1 VLQYLSTSEGTLV
14 ASYEQVAALE
24 ARVQQQQAKIDTLE
38 QTQTLFQ
45 QSLETYLDVQFQQA
59 QGQRGSYGK
68 DFSNTIK
75 FLSAQLASTVSSLQA
90 YCVKTVQESLPLQKL
105 QDLEKRLS
113 KSCSATTQLSS
124 DQLQAQI
131 IAIQLQLQSQQ
142 HSTTQLVA
150 PQPIQQTQEEIDLLK
165 QHIHHL
171 ETNLLEEVQRAYRT
185 VHKPGDYGGPLA
197 KLQTTVQL
205 LNQEFQSFRGFD
217 VKQFVETLVKTA
229 HENLRAEFN
238 KVLETRASYQQL
250 QNFESTVHRVESFSK
265 DVQTGFHKQTH
276 QIQSTLELC
285 KSTVK
290 LLEKDLQ
297 SAFTKF
303 TDYIQKELEGSELQK
318 RYAVLSDAITL
329 QAAKQDAFSK
339 SMTNSIHRK
348 TVELNTHITTV
359 QTNTERRLRITEDS
373 INAKL
378 FKFNRLLEQIQN
390 NRSSTQYEV
399 QNTYSTY
406 TKCFYTALI
415 GTKGQVL
422 DTLATVIPIPGWD
435 YICFTNQKI
444 PRPAGWTLIQID
456 YTGQEPATEAK
467 RYKWL
472 SHLFLADY
480 DITVWVD
487 AYIAPNIQRQE
498 LLKTWIITMLDRDTK
513 ILHKPHPMRNCV
525 WEECDAVVQGKRET
539 KARADRVRSTL
550 EKEKMPHGWGL
561 FDTNIIIK
569 FNKDIQL
576 QKQCEDIYTELSTLS
591 NRDQLAVTRIY
602 YKNNYSQ
609 FHIQK
614 LDNAFDKIGVHVHK
628 DI

>member
-1 VLQYLSTSEGTLV
+1 MEALEARCSNLEQQLTRVLQYLSTSEGTLV

-24 ARVQQQQAKIDTLE
+24 QRVQEQQAKIDTLE

-45 QSLETYLDVQFQQA
+45 QSLETYLNAQFQQA

-105 QDLEKRLS
+105 QDFEKRLS
-113 KSCSATTQLSS
+113 KPCSATTQVSS

-142 HSTTQLVA
+142 QPTRQIVA
-150 PQPIQQTQEEIDLLK
+150 PQPIQQTQEEIELLK

-197 KLQTTVQL
+197 NLQTMVQL
-205 LNQEFQSFRGFD
+205 LNQEFQSFRGLD
-217 VKQFVETLVKTA
+217 VKQFVETLIKTA
-229 HENLRAEFN
+229 HENLRTEFN
-238 KVLETRASYQQL
+238 TVLETRASHEQL
-250 QNFESTVHRVESFSK
+250 QQFETTLKRIESFSK
-265 DVQTGFHKQTH
+265 DVQTGFHRQTYQVQHTLDLYKHTEESLKQQYENFQAQYTKMFSTSK
-276 QIQSTLELC
+276 QILAASERSIQEAVSNAY
-285 KSTVK
+285 KSIDT
-290 LLEKDLQ
+290 
-297 SAFTKF
+297 
-303 TDYIQKELEGSELQK
+303 IQVTAERRFRLTE
-318 RYAVLSDAITL
+318 DAIHT
-329 QAAKQDAFSK
+329 
-339 SMTNSIHRK
+339 
-348 TVELNTHITTV
+348 
-359 QTNTERRLRITEDS
+359 
-373 INAKL
+373 KL
-378 FKFNRLLEQIQN
+378 SKFNRLIEQIQSN
-390 NRSSTQYEV
+390 P
-399 QNTYSTY
+399 YSILKQDSQQDMYTTY

-422 DTLATVIPIPGWD
+422 DTLATIIPIPGWD

-444 PRPAGWTLIQID
+444 PNPAGWTLVQID

-472 SHLFLADY
+472 SHLFLAEY

-487 AYIAPNIQRQE
+487 AYIAPNVQRQE
-498 LLKTWIITMLDRDTK
+498 LLKTWIISMLDKDTK
-513 ILHKPHPMRNCV
+513 ILHKPHPVRNCV

-539 KARADRVRSTL
+539 KARADRVRSAL
-550 EKEKMPHGWGL
+550 EKEKMPRGWGL
-561 FDTNIIIK
+561 FDTNILVK

-602 YKNNYSQ
+602 YKNKYNQ
-609 FHIQK
+609 FQIQK
-614 LDNAFDKIGVHVHK
+614 LDPVFDKLGVHVQK
-628 DI
+628 DV